1 MSKIFFVCIYV
12 TLSLLGVVLMKLGG
26 NPGKIQLDKKN
37 VSLSMNLIS
46 AIGWI
51 CYLGSFLLFTRIV
64 VIFDLSYIMPL
75 VTGII
80 QVLTLVL
87 AKIVFKE
94 KFCAKS
100 IIGAAFVIIGIFVMN
115 FNI

>member
-12 TLSLLGVVLMKLGG
+12 ALSLLGVVLMKLGG
-26 NPGKIQLDKKN
+26 NPGKIKLDKKDIS
-37 VSLSMNLIS
+37 VSMNLVS

-80 QVLTLVL
+80 QVLTLVF

-94 KFCAKS
+94 NLNIKA